1 LRGVRRTGSDDTGPT
16 RPPGRV
22 GPVASG
28 PVQAPDGPVPTT
40 RTTIGTTMANDDGM
54 YPLRPGDR
62 GAAVADVR
70 AALRSLELLVPA
82 TGDGDETDGEAC
94 YDEATELAV
103 RHFQQVR
110 GLTVDGHVGEET
122 YRALSEARWSLGDR
136 LLHHDP
142 ERPMRGDDVTNLQE
156 RLLELGYDAGRAD
169 GILGPE
175 TETGLRAF
183 QRDYGLSADGQCGP
197 ATLRALRQLGRKV
210 TGGRPQLLRQSA
222 VMVESG
228 PHLIGRV
235 IVIDPGHGGPET
247 GVTAGETTEADLA
260 FDLASRIEGSLAAAG
275 ATAYLTRGRAQNP
288 SPAERTAFANDA
300 RADLF
305 LSLHMDAHDSEH
317 ARGVA
322 SYYYGTGS
330 GASST
335 VGEQFAN
342 LVRREVVARTGLIDL
357 GGYPKTWDLL
367 RMTRMPAVRLDCGYL
382 SHEVDRRL
390 LLDARLRGTVASA
403 VLAAV
408 QRLFLPAEAD
418 PPTGTFVLNRS
429 SSSG

>member
-1 LRGVRRTGSDDTGPT
+1 M
-16 RPPGRV
+16 
-22 GPVASG
+22 
-28 PVQAPDGPVPTT
+28 
-40 RTTIGTTMANDDGM
+40 GTMGTDSRMT
-54 YPLRPGDR
+54 PLGLGDR
-62 GAAVADVR
+62 GPAVADVQVS
-70 AALRSLELLVPA
+70 LRILGLLPDDVPMA
-82 TGDGDETDGEAC
+82 DGDSFESAEFDPT
-94 YDEATELAV
+94 TEVAV

-110 GLTVDGHVGEET
+110 GLSVDGRVGEET
-122 YRALSEARWSLGDR
+122 YRALNEARWSLGDR
-136 LLHHDP
+136 LLRYDP

-183 QRDYGLSADGQCGP
+183 QRDYGLTSDGTCGP

-222 VMVESG
+222 SLVDSG
-228 PHLIGRV
+228 PHLIGRR
-235 IVIDPGHGGPET
+235 IVVDAGHGGADT
-247 GVTAGETTEADLA
+247 GFTEGETTEADLV
-260 FDLASRIEGSLAAAG
+260 FDLASRIEGRLAAAG
-275 ATAYLTRGRAQNP
+275 ATVYLTRGRSQGP
-288 SPAERTAFANDA
+288 SLQERTAFANEA

-305 LSLHMDAHDSEH
+305 ISLHMEAHSSEH

-322 SYYYGTGS
+322 SYYYGTGA

-342 LVRREVVARTGLIDL
+342 LARREVLARTGMLDL
-357 GGYPKTWDLL
+357 GSHPKTWELL

-382 SHEVDRRL
+382 SHPVDRLL
-390 LLDARLRGTVASA
+390 LLDARVRSAVAHA

-408 QRLFLPAEAD
+408 QRLYLPAEAD
-418 PPTGTFVLNRS
+418 PPTGTFVLPS
-429 SSSG
+429 PL

>member
-1 LRGVRRTGSDDTGPT
+1 MGSDS
-16 RPPGRV
+16 RM
-22 GPVASG
+22 
-28 PVQAPDGPVPTT
+28 Q
-40 RTTIGTTMANDDGM
+40 
-54 YPLRPGDR
+54 PLRLGDR
-62 GAAVADVR
+62 GPAVADVQIS
-70 AALRSLELLVPA
+70 LRILGLLADDGSSRPA
-82 TGDGDETDGEAC
+82 GPDGEGLESA
-94 YDEATELAV
+94 EFAAATEVAV

-110 GLTVDGHVGEET
+110 GLSVDGRVGDET

-136 LLHHDP
+136 VLRYDP
-142 ERPMRGDDVTNLQE
+142 ERPMRGDDVTSLQE

-175 TETGLRAF
+175 TEVGLRAF
-183 QRDYGLSADGQCGP
+183 QRDYGLTADGTCGP

-222 VMVESG
+222 SFVESG

-235 IVIDPGHGGPET
+235 IVVDPGHGGADR
-247 GVTAGETTEADLA
+247 GYTAGETTEADLVL
-260 FDLASRIEGSLAAAG
+260 DLAQRIAGRLTAAG
-275 ATAYLTRGRAQNP
+275 ATVYLTRGRHQNP
-288 SPAERTAFANDA
+288 SAAERTAFANDA

-305 LSLHMDAHDSEH
+305 VALHIDAHSSEH

-335 VGEQFAN
+335 VGEEFAD
-342 LVRREVVARTGLIDL
+342 LARREVVARTGMLDL
-357 GGYPKTWDLL
+357 GSHAKTWDLL

-382 SHEVDRRL
+382 SHPVDRLL
-390 LLDARLRGTVASA
+390 LLDARVRSAIASA

-408 QRLFLPAEAD
+408 QRLYLPDEAD
-418 PPTGTFVLNRS
+418 HPTGTFVLPDKV
-429 SSSG
+429 

>member
-1 LRGVRRTGSDDTGPT
+1 M
-16 RPPGRV
+16 
-22 GPVASG
+22 AS
-28 PVQAPDGPVPTT
+28 
-40 RTTIGTTMANDDGM
+40 DDGM
-54 YPLRPGDR
+54 YHLSPGDR
-62 GAAVADVR
+62 GPAVADVR
-70 AALRSLELLVPA
+70 AALRSLDLLPPGVEGGG
-82 TGDGDETDGEAC
+82 TDDGEDDAGAAGTRAAGIDAV
-94 YDEATELAV
+94 YDAATELAV

-110 GLTVDGHVGEET
+110 GLTVDGTVGEET
-122 YRALSEARWSLGDR
+122 YRALTEARWSLGDR

-142 ERPMRGDDVTNLQE
+142 DRPMRGDDVTGLQE

-175 TETGLRAF
+175 TEAGLRAF
-183 QRDYGLSADGQCGP
+183 QRDYGLTADGTCGP

-222 VMVESG
+222 SMVESG

-235 IVIDPGHGGPET
+235 IVVDPGHGGEES
-247 GVTAGETTEADLA
+247 GFTAGETTEADLA
-260 FDLASRIEGSLAAAG
+260 LDLASRVEGSLAAAG
-275 ATAYLTRGRAQNP
+275 ATVYLTRGRRQNP
-288 SPAERTAFANDA
+288 TAAERTTFANDA

-305 LSLHMDAHDSEH
+305 ISLHMDAHESEH

-335 VGEQFAN
+335 VGEQFAH

-382 SHEVDRRL
+382 SHPVDRLL

-418 PPTGTFVLNRS
+418 PPTGTFVLPS
-429 SSSG
+429 KV